1 MAYDNTNRGSIWPNK
16 KKRPG
21 KQDADFTGSLNVN
34 GVEYWVN
41 AWKRKE
47 DASPDAPS
55 LSFSIRPK
63 EDQPASGMGR
73 QSIDRREAS
82 ISERATDKIRK
93 PDPISTG
100 RHPNGYD
107 GRDMNDE
114 IPFAPEFR

>member
-1 MAYDNTNRGSIWPNK
+1 MADYDNNNRGSVWKNE

-47 DASPDAPS
+47 GASDKSPA

-63 EDQPASGMGR
+63 DDQRSASMMTPAEIRER
-73 QSIDRREAS
+73 QQRR
-82 ISERATDKIRK
+82 
-93 PDPISTG
+93 PGPISSG
-100 RHPNGYD
+100 RNA
-107 GRDMNDE
+107 DMDDD
-114 IPFAPEFR
+114 IPF